1 MGLAS
6 GLVMDNW
13 GDRDP
18 ILESLKEYIKANPEG
33 PFYSFGGAYEGVVK
47 IYRQD
52 IDKVVSDKP
61 FVMIASSG
69 HGGWAN
75 TIALEMAGITKG
87 QPDPIDHF
95 ERDEDGTPNGYLGS
109 AAAVFYMIYK
119 LGLIEKDV
127 VLTQADDIMG
137 FISSNGITT
146 VHDAGLPPG
155 LEEPFFSA
163 IAELEEQSRLSV
175 RISASIMAQ
184 RPVHIEGAIAALKKY
199 GPMYSSELFNVN
211 TLKLHADGD
220 FGGFTAGLLEPYTDN
235 PDSRGLVSFPDSEQL
250 SSFMLTAVEL
260 GYDIHA
266 HVIGDWTARVILD
279 SYATVR
285 KAGYKDARLST
296 GHTQLVDKQDRPRF
310 KELDITVNTFATG
323 IAVPSVAGPIRLG
336 EDRYAAYMP
345 MKSFINNGVRLT
357 LSADWPVE
365 DINPFL
371 QMYTAMTRSR
381 IGEDEWLPP
390 AIEKLTLEDAIRA
403 YTTDAAYQI
412 RMEKIIGSIE
422 VGKRADLIII
432 DKNLFK
438 IDVEKIPETN
448 VITTMMN
455 GKIVFEKGV
464 DKIDE
469 ELLEDIKDFEKF
481 EIFESDT
488 ETDEHK

>member
-1 MGLAS
+1 MITQS
-6 GLVMDNW
+6 SSW
-13 GDRDP
+13 GWQ
-18 ILESLKEYIKANPEG
+18 
-33 PFYSFGGAYEGVVK
+33 

-109 AAAVFYMIYK
+109 GAAVFYMIYK

-163 IAELEEQSRLSV
+163 ITELEEQGRLSV

-199 GPMYSSELFNVN
+199 GPMHSSELFNVN
-211 TLKLHADGD
+211 TLKVHGDGD

-235 PDSRGLVSFPDSEQL
+235 PASRGLVSFPDSEQL

-279 SYATVR
+279 SYAKVR

-310 KELDITVNTFATG
+310 KELAITVNTFATG

-438 IDVEKIPETN
+438 IDAEKIPETN

-481 EIFESDT
+481 EVFESDT